1 MKELFLTED
10 NRLGTCMF
18 CGERLKKRLNDKGKG
33 IYTISVGCNCG
44 KQFESSEYKGA
55 HIANREGVNEFI
67 RYW

>member
-10 NRLGTCMF
+10 VRLGNCMF
-18 CGERLKKRLNDKGKG
+18 CGERLKKRLNNKGKN
-33 IYTISVGCNCG
+33 IYTVSIGCNCG

-55 HIANREGVNEFI
+55 HIANREDEFI

>member
-1 MKELFLTED
+1 
-10 NRLGTCMF
+10 MF
-18 CGERLKKRLNDKGKG
+18 CGERLKKRLNNKGKG

-55 HIANREGVNEFI
+55 NVANREGIDEFV